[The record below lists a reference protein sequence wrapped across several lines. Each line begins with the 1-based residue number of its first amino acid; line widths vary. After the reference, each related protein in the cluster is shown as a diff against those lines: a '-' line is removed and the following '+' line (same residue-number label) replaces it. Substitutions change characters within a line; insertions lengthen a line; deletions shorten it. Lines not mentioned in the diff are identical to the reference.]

1 MSFQALYDLILGFLP
16 DGTAWAWIAF
26 ATAAS
31 VLAGAVINGVIMA
44 TALYTW
50 FERRVIG
57 RFQARLGPNRWGPFG
72 LLQPMADVIK
82 LMAKEDTVPDT
93 ADRPLF
99 HLAPVVMLVPVLAVF
114 AVIPFGDD
122 SFLGRLNIGVLFI
135 IGITGINTLAIFMAG
150 WASRNKYALIGAVR
164 SVAMLISYEVPM
176 ALAITG
182 VVIMAGSLALTDIV
196 ESQSVVFLLIQ
207 PLGFLVFMAAALA
220 EMSRSPFDLIE
231 AESELAAGYNIEYS
245 GIKFAIFFLAEFT
258 APLVTGAVS
267 TVLYLGG
274 TNGPDPV
281 PGPVWFVLKA
291 FAVVFVMLW
300 MRATWPRFRVDQIM
314 SFAWKGLFPLALL
327 NMFLVATE
335 VLVFQDPLTGEI
347 ATVELWAMA
356 AINWVLM
363 FGAIV
368 AVANALGQKKL
379 KRDVPVPSPLANM
392 SAEGD

>member
-1 MSFQALYDLILGFLP
+1 
-16 DGTAWAWIAF
+16 
-26 ATAAS
+26 
-31 VLAGAVINGVIMA
+31 
-44 TALYTW
+44 
-50 FERRVIG
+50 
-57 RFQARLGPNRWGPFG
+57 
-72 LLQPMADVIK
+72 
-82 LMAKEDTVPDT
+82 
-93 ADRPLF
+93 
-99 HLAPVVMLVPVLAVF
+99 VF

-182 VVIMAGSLALTDIV
+182 VVIMASSLALTDIV

-220 EMSRSPFDLIE
+220 EMSRSPFDMIE

-281 PGPVWFVLKA
+281 PGQVWFVLKA
-291 FAVVFVMLW
+291 FAVVFVLLW

-327 NMFLVATE
+327 NMFVVAAE
-335 VLVFQDPLTGEI
+335 VLVFQDPDTGEI

-356 AINWVLM
+356 AVNWVVM
-363 FGAIV
+363 FGAI
-368 AVANALGQKKL
+368 AAAANALGQKKL

-392 SAEGD
+392 NAEGD

>member
-1 MSFQALYDLILGFLP
+1 MSFQALYDVILGLLP

-26 ATAAS
+26 VTAAS
-31 VLAGAVINGVIMA
+31 VLAGAVINGVIMT

-99 HLAPVVMLVPVLAVF
+99 HLAPVVMLVPVLGVF
-114 AVIPFGDD
+114 AVIPFGDE

-220 EMSRSPFDLIE
+220 EMSRSPFDMIE

-281 PGPVWFVLKA
+281 PGQVWFVLKA
-291 FAVVFVMLW
+291 FAVVFVLLW
-300 MRATWPRFRVDQIM
+300 VRATWPRFRVDQIM

-327 NMFLVATE
+327 NMFVVAAE
-335 VLVFQDPLTGEI
+335 VLVFQDPDTGEI

-356 AINWVLM
+356 AVNWVVM
-363 FGAIV
+363 FGAI
-368 AVANALGQKKL
+368 AAAANALGQKKL
-379 KRDVPVPSPLANM
+379 KRDVPVVSPLANM